1 MAGGRTRFGFARSG
15 GEELGPRSSPTVL
28 GHAVHLGTPVAS
40 EIVDRASDRPDSDAV
55 VALLA
60 AEPGAVEVPGRPPSH
75 TGKSNFPS
83 VARLFGR
90 WDSEGKLVIDD
101 PHVGGAALGD
111 DDSLILARERGLR
124 PWMLLVI
131 AVALGL
137 AVIAFALRDRPSPVP
152 PARVGIGGTAAVF
165 PMDFLADGRMP

>member
-1 MAGGRTRFGFARSG
+1 
-15 GEELGPRSSPTVL
+15 VL
-28 GHAVHLGTPVAS
+28 GHAAHLATPVAA
-40 EIVDRASDRPDSDAV
+40 EIVDRAPARPDVDAV
-55 VALLA
+55 APPVA
-60 AEPGAVEVPGRPPSH
+60 AEPGAAEVPGRPPSH

-101 PHVGGAALGD
+101 PHVGGAALDD
-111 DDSLILARERGLR
+111 DDSLMVARARGLR

-137 AVIAFALRDRPSPVP
+137 AVIAFAVRGRPSPAP
-152 PARVGIGGTAAVF
+152 PARVGIGSPPGGTAAVF